1 MAQEFL
7 KAIVDWNGF
16 HSVNSVK
23 ANETALSEAVAL
35 ITNKRRLPPHQHKYL
50 MQEAITTTD
59 FPYLF
64 GQIIDRQLLANYK
77 AWVAD
82 WRSYVKIAPGGL
94 PDFNTV
100 RREKLLGSDNNLPV
114 VTEKGEYLTVKPINC
129 RYEYALKKYGRQFDI
144 SWESIVNDSLGAF
157 TDIPQRF
164 ATAAI
169 RTEARFVT
177 GLYAVSTGHGNPLLY
192 GAAPATAI
200 TDCTQ
205 AVMNHGILALTIA
218 NLETTLGLMAAQ
230 TDPNG
235 EVISVRGIHLVV
247 PPALEFTARAILTS
261 ALKQWTDT
269 AAATNFPLPTTNI
282 IPQLG
287 IQLHVDPYLPVI
299 DVTHGNLGWY
309 LFADP
314 SQGAALEV
322 GYLRGYEAPEIVM
335 KASDKVT
342 VGGGLMSPFS
352 GDFATDNIFY
362 RVRDVFGGV
371 QMDPRFTY
379 HQSGAG

>member
-7 KAIVDWNGF
+7 KAIEDWNGF
-16 HSVNSVK
+16 HSVNGVK

-35 ITNKRRLPPHQHKYL
+35 ITNRNRLPPHQHKYL

-82 WRSYVKIAPGGL
+82 WRSYVKVAPGGI

-100 RREKLLGSDNNLPV
+100 RREKLLGSDNALEV
-114 VTEKGEYLTVKPINC
+114 VPEKGEYKTVKPVNC
-129 RYEYALKKYGRQFDI
+129 RYTYALKKYGRQFDI
-144 SWESIVNDSLGAF
+144 SWESIVNDSLSAF
-157 TDIPQRF
+157 SDIPQRF

-177 GLYAVSTGHGNPLLY
+177 GLYADSTAGGNPLLY
-192 GAAPATAI
+192 SHDPGI
-200 TDCTQ
+200 TDCGQ
-205 AVMNHGILALTIA
+205 VVVNSGHLALTIA
-218 NLETTLGLMAAQ
+218 NLETTLSLMAAQ
-230 TDPNG
+230 VDPNG
-235 EVISVRGIHLVV
+235 ETIAVRGIHLVV
-247 PPALEFTARAILTS
+247 PPALEFTARAIITS

-299 DVTHGNLGWY
+299 NTHAAGGWFV
-309 LFADP
+309 FADP

-362 RVRDVFGGV
+362 RVRDVFGGT

-379 HQSGAG
+379 FQEGQA